1 MRTPIPRKRGSQ
13 VGSVVDP
20 FRRRQVRYESRL
32 EREWALVLIAR
43 PDVREIREQQTAS
56 WITSEGRRK
65 YTCDFHVAW
74 ASGRRTAFEVKY
86 EEDAER
92 TDVRERIA
100 AAAANVGD
108 EFADDYRLLTERH
121 LPREA
126 IERAEYLISCALD
139 FDEEAVAT
147 VRSYLGTAGTTVT
160 IEAIADATR
169 LGHRATRAAAL
180 LAREGALVPEN
191 GDSLAPGARFAN
203 ALVSP
208 R

>member
-1 MRTPIPRKRGSQ
+1 MPRKRGSQ
-13 VGSVVDP
+13 VGFVVDP

-65 YTCDFHVAW
+65 YTFDFHVAW

-86 EEDAER
+86 EADAER

-100 AAAANVGD
+100 AAATNVGE

-121 LPREA
+121 LSREA
-126 IERAEYLISCALD
+126 IDRAEYLISCALD

-147 VRSYLGTAGTTVT
+147 VRSHLGTAGET
-160 IEAIADATR
+160 IMLEEVAAATR
-169 LGHRATRAAAL
+169 LGCRAMRAAAL
-180 LAREGALVPEN
+180 LVREGALVPEN
-191 GDSLAPGARFAN
+191 GNSIVPGARYVN
-203 ALVSP
+203 VSASS